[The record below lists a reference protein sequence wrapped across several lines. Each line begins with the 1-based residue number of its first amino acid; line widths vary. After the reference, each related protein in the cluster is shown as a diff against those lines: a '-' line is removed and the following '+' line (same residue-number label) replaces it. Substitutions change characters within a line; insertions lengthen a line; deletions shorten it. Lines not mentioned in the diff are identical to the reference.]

1 MTNDAIAVLNCL
13 FQTIWS
19 LFTSWH
25 IPGTNVTPAGFFLF
39 LISAGIGLRYALLIL
54 HRPPAGYGNAVIESA
69 KRGSGVGGHYGVTPA
84 NALGTGSSLRKG

>member
-1 MTNDAIAVLNCL
+1 MTSDAIAVLNCL

-19 LFTSWH
+19 LFTSWC

-39 LISAGIGLRYALLIL
+39 LISAGIGLRYALMIL
-54 HRPPAGYGNAVIESA
+54 HRPPSGYGDAVLESA
-69 KRGSGVGGHYGVTPA
+69 QMRSGVGGHYGVTPT

>member
-19 LFTSWH
+19 LFTEWC

-39 LISAGIGLRYALLIL
+39 LISAGVGLRYALLIL
-54 HRPPAGYGNAVIESA
+54 HRP
-69 KRGSGVGGHYGVTPA
+69 SGGGLAITTTARMAADEVSP
-84 NALGTGSSLRKG
+84 KK